1 MTALAV
7 GVKEILVLFLFSSLV
22 ACFEMSGCDPKSYF
36 MLEQSG
42 AAKTRELVLVLVRL
56 LLVVVECSLP
66 SLAVL
71 RNHALYLIFVWTDL
85 CLLTKM
91 FPFFD
96 RSFFQTQTA
105 TQIFCCERKN
115 LSTF

>member
-1 MTALAV
+1 M
-7 GVKEILVLFLFSSLV
+7 KEILVLFLFSSLL
-22 ACFEMSGCDPKSYF
+22 ACFEMSGCNPKSYF

-71 RNHALYLIFVWTDL
+71 RNHALYLIFV
-85 CLLTKM
+85 
-91 FPFFD
+91 
-96 RSFFQTQTA
+96 
-105 TQIFCCERKN
+105 
-115 LSTF
+115 

>member
-1 MTALAV
+1 M
-7 GVKEILVLFLFSSLV
+7 KEILVLFLFSSLL
-22 ACFEMSGCDPKSYF
+22 ACFEMSGCNPKSYF